1 MMYVISTG
9 ERPTLPNK
17 AFDMEYATQ
26 FRKEVEY
33 LKERGIEPTFM
44 KRTGEYRVPT
54 YKYTKT
60 PELFRAVADFYE
72 QQRNEKMFDM
82 LSNAI
87 RAAAEVDVWS
97 RPLQSVI

>member
-1 MMYVISTG
+1 MYVISTG

-33 LKERGIEPTFM
+33 LKERGIEHVYM

-72 QQRNEKMFDM
+72 HQRNEKMFNM
-82 LSNAI
+82 LSNAV
-87 RAAAEVDVWS
+87 RVASEVGEWAQ
-97 RPLQSVI
+97 PA

>member
-1 MMYVISTG
+1 MTCENTYT
-9 ERPTLPNK
+9 RPTLPNK
-17 AFDMEYATQ
+17 AFDSEYSTQ

-33 LKERGIEPTFM
+33 LKERGIHCTYM

-72 QQRNEKMFDM
+72 QHQNEKMFNM
-82 LSNAI
+82 LATAL
-87 RAAAEVDVWS
+87 RAAKEVDVWAQ
-97 RPLQSVI
+97 PLTT